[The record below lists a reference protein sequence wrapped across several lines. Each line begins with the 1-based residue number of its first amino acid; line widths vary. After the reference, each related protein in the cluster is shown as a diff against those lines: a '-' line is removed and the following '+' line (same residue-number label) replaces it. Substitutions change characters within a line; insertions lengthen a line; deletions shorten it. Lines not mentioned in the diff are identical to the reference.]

1 MLFQSQVLPVF
12 LALAAVTHAAAVT
25 KPDRLEKYA
34 HAKEPCTPEEV
45 GFCQTYVQTST
56 WYDYRDCRHFGA
68 KQETTHGELGPMCV
82 YDFGCPH
89 YCNDGDTGYI
99 LAPRFVS
106 VIGQARY
113 DLLRVSTE
121 QIDYSLLESN

>member
-99 LAPRFVS
+99 LAPNT
-106 VIGQARY
+106 GNYTCACY
-113 DLLRVSTE
+113 LG
-121 QIDYSLLESN
+121 